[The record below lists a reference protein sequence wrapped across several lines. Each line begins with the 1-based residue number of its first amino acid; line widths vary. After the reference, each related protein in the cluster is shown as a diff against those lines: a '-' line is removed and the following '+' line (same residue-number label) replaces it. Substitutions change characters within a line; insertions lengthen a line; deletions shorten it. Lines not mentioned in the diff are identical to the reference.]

1 MNNPNPFEEV
11 KAYVD
16 QWADRTDQVLLQML
30 RRYDVG
36 ITEDLYNSVR
46 SRVYALSSALI
57 GYDLSFLLRGRYRDM
72 GAGRGRGKDKSV
84 KLESSTTNR
93 EIIRSRGRT
102 KLKPAPWFSKPF
114 YGRLNMLQ
122 GVIGMKAMEQSI
134 QVVRNQLTDGKT

>member
-16 QWADRTDQVLLQML
+16 QWADNTDQVLLQML

-46 SRVYALSSALI
+46 SRVYERSSAMI
-57 GYDLSFLLRGRYRDM
+57 GYDLTFLLHGRFRDM

-102 KLKPAPWFSKPF
+102 KLKPAKWYSKPF

-122 GVIGMKAMEQSI
+122 GVIGIRAMEQSI
-134 QVVRNQLTDGKT
+134 QVVRKQLTDDQT